1 MGVLLIVWY
10 RGKLGRM
17 GLWMILRIL
26 TVTLLP
32 LAWFMFLGDRLL
44 TLRDIIVLAV
54 EVIYAYLLRDIL
66 VSNKD

>member
-1 MGVLLIVWY
+1 
-10 RGKLGRM
+10 
-17 GLWMILRIL
+17 
-26 TVTLLP
+26 LLP
-32 LAWFMFLGDRLL
+32 IAWFLFVGDRLL